1 MLARSRRTLAPVMP
15 PQGAAPRLVS
25 SPFPELCTSWSLPQ
39 RNCASAHE
47 SLPRSHHLLVAAPR
61 ISCSPARP
69 CTRWPPLAGTP
80 RHGTRHLLGL
90 SRLPVGAAR
99 RRRRLRRRADT
110 AGRMV
115 KQRLSTAD
123 VAGECACLRRCLG
136 MRLANVYDINA
147 KARWLA
153 GGGGLG

>member
-47 SLPRSHHLLVAAPR
+47 SLP
-61 ISCSPARP
+61 
-69 CTRWPPLAGTP
+69 
-80 RHGTRHLLGL
+80 
-90 SRLPVGAAR
+90 
-99 RRRRLRRRADT
+99 
-110 AGRMV
+110 
-115 KQRLSTAD
+115 
-123 VAGECACLRRCLG
+123 CLG